1 VAVSIFGDL
10 DLTGWQ
16 VEKNTIVD
24 SSNDPVSQLQKIAL
38 FVKDSDREYVPT
50 SLCFGFVC
58 YLLSAVR
65 CSLSATQ

>member
-1 VAVSIFGDL
+1 LFCGGFNFWRF
-10 DLTGWQ
+10 GWQ

-50 SLCFGFVC
+50 SLCFLIR
-58 YLLSAVR
+58 LLSAVR
-65 CSLSATQ
+65 CLPPNGFI